1 MSNLKNSI
9 THIIIVIIVVI
20 VYNFMSN
27 NKINLI
33 DNKILFDTIV
43 SELCWCLFFSLSDSP
58 FHVPHLGTGS
68 DGVLEICQ
76 CLVVL
81 FVCCDS

>member
-33 DNKILFDTIV
+33 DNKLLFDTIV
-43 SELCWCLFFSLSDSP
+43 LDPSLS
-58 FHVPHLGTGS
+58 
-68 DGVLEICQ
+68 
-76 CLVVL
+76 
-81 FVCCDS
+81 VCVCFYL